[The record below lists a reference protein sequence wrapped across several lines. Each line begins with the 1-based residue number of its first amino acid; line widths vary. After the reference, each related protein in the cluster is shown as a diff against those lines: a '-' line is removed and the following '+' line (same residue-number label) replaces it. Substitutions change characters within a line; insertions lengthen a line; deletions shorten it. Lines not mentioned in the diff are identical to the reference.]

1 MSRQPIN
8 QTIESLRS
16 RRGER
21 GVAAIMMA
29 ILFAVFIAFAG
40 LVLDGGRIYFEKRR
54 MQAAADAAAY
64 GGALELRRG
73 FRPNM
78 NLEAEIITA
87 GRDDSKLNGFEN
99 GVNTIDVAINHPP
112 TTGPNAGS
120 MNHVEA
126 IISQTVPTY
135 LMRVLSI
142 DSATVRARGVAGLES
157 NGDACVIA
165 LDPDNK
171 NALRV
176 AGNALLDAKCGIMS
190 NSSDPCAMEVSNGAE
205 IHGTW
210 IGVNGGH
217 CGGGLYNPPAQDGA
231 LPMLD
236 PLSFMTPPDYA
247 SVTPVFTNVKVTN
260 ATATLNP
267 GYYQGGI
274 EISGSSSV
282 VTFEPGL
289 YVLDSGLKITGG
301 VVTGSEVTFYN
312 VGNQYIDIDGAT
324 QIQLSAPTSG
334 PYQGML
340 FWGAASSPDG
350 SPGHKLRGTSQ
361 TSFTGAIYFPSQHV
375 DWAGTNDTI
384 GEWTMLVANTID
396 VTGSGTATQ
405 TINGPPP
412 GSLPQVTTSTLVE

>member
-1 MSRQPIN
+1 
-8 QTIESLRS
+8 
-16 RRGER
+16 
-21 GVAAIMMA
+21 
-29 ILFAVFIAFAG
+29 
-40 LVLDGGRIYFEKRR
+40 
-54 MQAAADAAAY
+54 
-64 GGALELRRG
+64 LET
-73 FRPNM
+73 
-78 NLEAEIITA
+78 EIVTA

-135 LMRVLSI
+135 LMRILSI

-165 LDPDNK
+165 LDPDDTR
-171 NALRV
+171 ALRV

-190 NSSDPCAMEVSNGAE
+190 NSNAGCGMDVSGNAE

-210 IGVNGGH
+210 IGVAGGH
-217 CGGGLYNPPAQDGA
+217 CGGGLYDPPAQDGA
-231 LPMLD
+231 LPMID
-236 PLSFMTPPDYA
+236 PLASMTPPAYA
-247 SVTPVFTNVKVTN
+247 SVTPVFTNVKVNN

-282 VTFEPGL
+282 VTFNPGL
-289 YVLDSGLKITGG
+289 YVLNSGLKITGG
-301 VVTGSEVTFYN
+301 VVTGNGVTFYN
-312 VGNQYIDIDGAT
+312 IGNQYVDIDGAT
-324 QIQLSAPTSG
+324 QVEFKAPTSG
-334 PYQGML
+334 DYQGML
-340 FWGAASSPDG
+340 FWGDAASPNG
-350 SPGHKLRGTSQ
+350 SPGHKLRGTST
-361 TSFTGAIYFPSQHV
+361 TSFTGAIYFPTQHV

-396 VTGSGTATQ
+396 VTGSGSAVS
-405 TINGPPP
+405 TINPPP
-412 GSLPQVTTSTLVE
+412 AGSLPQVTTATLVE